1 MQKYRLHDLQLVDRT
16 RKHNIGFCANTC
28 TFVNTV
34 IINAVLNVNEVSA
47 YQKKIKNLIL
57 VREDR
62 KEKKRRKIMRIL
74 FKN

>member
-16 RKHNIGFCANTC
+16 RKHNIGFCANAY

-47 YQKKIKNLIL
+47 YA
-57 VREDR
+57 R
-62 KEKKRRKIMRIL
+62 KR
-74 FKN
+74 